1 MNDPTTEHKNH
12 PRPRLALEWAQLAL
26 TLVTLIGGAIYIGG
40 RSEADQQQTRTLVQI
55 SSDLIALKER
65 GADANTA
72 IKVIAERVS
81 QVEKRLERIEAKP

>member
-1 MNDPTTEHKNH
+1 MNDQTTEHKPH
-12 PRPRLALEWAQLAL
+12 ARPRLALEWAQLAL
-26 TLVTLIGGAIYIGG
+26 TLTTLLGGAIYIGR
-40 RSEADQQQTRTLVQI
+40 RSEADEQQTRTLLQI
-55 SSDLIALKER
+55 SGDMIALKER